1 MQWRKGKEQ
10 SPKIKIKINHKM
22 YLFIITYIPENA
34 PDIETQPS
42 YLLPAVRYV
51 FHLGTKQSIILI
63 RLNCLLLYFLLIKSS
78 WGFSQELLRSHGV
91 TNWYHDA
98 NTKQPKPKE
107 FNSTYQKFV
116 ADVSFLW
123 FWHLDVWATYLMRSA
138 NCRKPTKNLSFIF
151 QTKLTINSLAEFSWL
166 WLGFLRSKPN
176 CNKINSTSYLCC
188 TRKKFI
194 TYTQHQ

>member
-91 TNWYHDA
+91 TNWYKYKA
-98 NTKQPKPKE
+98 TKAKG
-107 FNSTYQKFV
+107 
-116 ADVSFLW
+116 
-123 FWHLDVWATYLMRSA
+123 
-138 NCRKPTKNLSFIF
+138 I
-151 QTKLTINSLAEFSWL
+151 
-166 WLGFLRSKPN
+166 
-176 CNKINSTSYLCC
+176 
-188 TRKKFI
+188 
-194 TYTQHQ
+194 